1 MRLRSK
7 PAFLQQHWM
16 KAPAVQKA
24 LGLLAAFSKD
34 NKVVSK
40 IMKVRSSLVCAN
52 VGIAMYRVVL
62 NLGRWIDMTD
72 PEIDCKPSPIRPLLA
87 GIRGAAGRPQRGQV
101 RGPQGP
107 GEHLLL
113 QGWGCP
119 HHFTSSPKFEKQVF
133 IEFYRD
139 QKRKC
144 CICAS

>member
-40 IMKVRSSLVCAN
+40 IMKVRSSLDCAN

-72 PEIDCKPSPIRPLLA
+72 LEIDCKPSIIRPLLA

-101 RGPQGP
+101 REPQGP
-107 GEHLLL
+107 GGNLFL

-119 HHFTSSPKFEKQVF
+119 HHFISSQTYENQVMVD
-133 IEFYRD
+133 IKTVMVAISLRD
-139 QKRKC
+139 LL
-144 CICAS
+144 